1 MDLKDM
7 KRIFILTS
15 MMFLTMICY
24 AQFESDTSVYLYKSS
39 IEVKDKSL
47 VKHLVL
53 TDIVGR
59 KKAIPEKLKT
69 FRNLKSL
76 SLRPMA
82 RSFGRPRG
90 GGPCIIRYATSEV
103 KTLPSWLGEF
113 SHLEE
118 LDLIGNTKLDYVA
131 ELPKLLTLE
140 RLRILSIDPTTFDE
154 ELLAV
159 LIQFKK
165 LESLKI
171 RADVADAHLQ
181 KLKEA
186 FPEAEIVTGVYADY

>member
-1 MDLKDM
+1 MIHM
-7 KRIFILTS
+7 KRISIIITIMFITGLC
-15 MMFLTMICY
+15 L
-24 AQFESDTSVYLYKSS
+24 AQPGKRSYLYNDALALKNKS
-39 IEVKDKSL
+39 IVKRVRL
-47 VKHLVL
+47 L
-53 TDIVGR
+53 DIVGEEE
-59 KKAIPEKLKT
+59 AVPEKVRE

-181 KLKEA
+181 KLRKA
-186 FPEAEIVTGVYADY
+186 LLNAEIVTGIYADY